1 MAHCEFAGGIENVRG
16 TLKKETYFFNG
27 KKVTR
32 SVVASVRGGKQRLYL
47 RTYRERSTPITEKE
61 KLIRSR
67 FSAATIYWNSLF
79 DEQKQRFREEYN
91 RSKCMFNGKKYKTLR
106 GYVIARF
113 FAGALES

>member
-16 TLKKETYFFNG
+16 TLKKETYFSNG

-47 RTYRERSTPITEKE
+47 RTYRERSTPISEKE

-67 FSAATIYWNSLF
+67 FSAATFYWGSLF
-79 DEQKQRFREEYN
+79 PEQKERFADDYKC
-91 RSKCMFNGKKYKTLR
+91 SKCMFNGKKYKTLR

-113 FAGALES
+113 FAGQLPC

>member
-1 MAHCEFAGGIENVRG
+1 MANCEFAGGIKNVRG
-16 TLKKETYFFNG
+16 TLNKVTYFSNG

-47 RTYRERSTPITEKE
+47 RTYRERSTPISEKE
-61 KLIRSR
+61 KLIRTR

-79 DEQKQRFREEYN
+79 DEQKQRFQDEYK

-113 FAGALES
+113 FAGAIES